1 MTWHNVLQFTQ
12 ASASKPARPTYKPCA
27 LKQAAPNSQLITVT
41 LKLNFTVCALWSITK
56 RQMEQVDLSR
66 IDLGEY
72 VVITHTKT
80 SKCRWG
86 AAFNEDV
93 RLVAFKYHVFTRMPG
108 ESYHRRLRSLL
119 LLLSCD
125 VFLSAN

>member
-80 SKCRWG
+80 SNAAGGQPLMRMHLWWCLSTMCLLACQARVTTGNSSIFCVCVMFFKC
-86 AAFNEDV
+86 
-93 RLVAFKYHVFTRMPG
+93 
-108 ESYHRRLRSLL
+108 
-119 LLLSCD
+119 
-125 VFLSAN
+125 